1 MSRTAILMSFAVLA
15 VASAAGAQEAVA
27 TAGPTGAP
35 PTATAAATAAQVE
48 TFIHKAP
55 PVNLDDG
62 TPNGVTAEETPRKI
76 HGEVGASVGSGGYR
90 SGYVSAVMPVGKT
103 GTVAIAVS
111 ETKFG
116 RHGGGLGWDGGYAP
130 YGDRQTLG
138 LGLALGGDPARAP
151 CRGMGF
157 DPYSPTLPLEGERVR
172 CRAPSGDR

>member
-1 MSRTAILMSFAVLA
+1 MTRTALLLSLAALA
-15 VASAAGAQEAVA
+15 VAGVARTQEAVA

-35 PTATAAATAAQVE
+35 PTASTTAAQVD
-48 TFIHKAP
+48 TFIHRAP

-62 TPNGVTAEETPRKI
+62 TPNGVTAEEAPRKI

-90 SGYVSAVMPVGKT
+90 SGYVSAVIPVGKT

-111 ETKFG
+111 DTKFG
-116 RHGGGLGWDGGYAP
+116 RHGGPGWGGGYGA

-138 LGLALGGDPARAP
+138 PGLGFDDGAQAP

-157 DPYSPTLPLEGERVR
+157 DPYSLTLPLEGERAV
-172 CRAPSGDR
+172 CRAPSAGY